1 MPQPSGNRCGHDPR
15 QPVLAVAVP
24 IPKGR
29 GGFPRI
35 LSLAAER
42 AKAWYFHPK
51 KCPPLQGHPGRQ
63 TRSERREACQIVL
76 ETILRHLDL
85 ASMCLGT
92 PTLANGFIDIDMRTI
107 VHDSGISQRRCERAI
122 SLLKQAGFMR
132 VQQPRTRNEEGA
144 YFGCRAI
151 RVVTETLFEWLG
163 LAPMLQRERA
173 RASERLRRKAQ
184 KANRKLADFM
194 RRVVRGMKKAGFTPR
209 PSPGTANTCLEPF
222 LERPGAGG
230 DRTARGPAAN
240 QRGHGV
246 SAGIQPRPGIPPTMN
261 GNAERTESPFGGFL
275 RF

>member
-15 QPVLAVAVP
+15 QPILAAAVP

-42 AKAWYFHPK
+42 AKTWYFHPK
-51 KCPPLQGHPGRQ
+51 KCPPLQGHSSRQ

-92 PTLANGFIDIDMRTI
+92 PTLANSFIDIDMRTI

-122 SLLKQAGFMR
+122 ALLKQAGFMR
-132 VQQPRTRNEEGA
+132 VQQPRRQNDEGA

-151 RVVTETLFEWLG
+151 RVVTETFFEWLG
-163 LAPMLQRERA
+163 LGPMLQRERA

-184 KANRKLADFM
+184 KANRKLADFI
-194 RRVVRGMKKAGFTPR
+194 PR
-209 PSPGTANTCLEPF
+209 PSPGREQRTLDWNRSWSALVLEGMEPSEAQRRTNEALGYLPGTAQVRNTADD
-222 LERPGAGG
+222 ERQCGAHGKPL
-230 DRTARGPAAN
+230 RGFFA
-240 QRGHGV
+240 
-246 SAGIQPRPGIPPTMN
+246 
-261 GNAERTESPFGGFL
+261 FL
-275 RF
+275 RFRAA

>member
-1 MPQPSGNRCGHDPR
+1 MPQPSGNRCGHDSHDPR
-15 QPVLAVAVP
+15 LNAAVP
-24 IPKGR
+24 IPKGK

-51 KCPPLQGHPGRQ
+51 KCPPLQGRPGRQ

-85 ASMCLGT
+85 ASLCLGT

-107 VHDSGISQRRCERAI
+107 VQDSGISQRRCERAI
-122 SLLKQAGFMR
+122 ALFKQAGFMR
-132 VQQPRTRNEEGA
+132 VQQPRMQSEEGA

-163 LAPMLQRERA
+163 LGPMLQRERA

-194 RRVVRGMKKAGFTPR
+194 RRVVRGMKPAGFTPR
-209 PSPGTANTCLEPF
+209 PSADREQRTLVWNRSWSALVLEGVEPPEAQRRTNKDLGYPPGYS
-222 LERPGAGG
+222 PGQE
-230 DRTARGPAAN
+230 
-240 QRGHGV
+240 QR
-246 SAGIQPRPGIPPTMN
+246 
-261 GNAERTESPFGGFL
+261 